1 MKRDELKGIIPE
13 ITDEQLTKVLDIN
26 TTDIGK
32 AKTDYTDLKAK
43 YDTEVETRKGLET
56 DIKKLKDGAA
66 DAEGL
71 NKKIADLQKEID
83 DRKAADEQAV
93 KDKAMADRFGA
104 AIGDKKF
111 LNDFT
116 QKGILDEFKKALDDK
131 ANEGKSDADVFAA
144 LIKDRE
150 GIFVNPNPLDSTPGV
165 NGKVTLP
172 SAATNEQLSKM
183 SYDEYKAFRSGKK
196 E

>member
-1 MKRDELKGIIPE
+1 MKQDELKGIIPE
-13 ITDEQLTKVLDIN
+13 ITKDQITKVLDIN
-26 TTDIGK
+26 TADIGK

-43 YDTEVETRKGLET
+43 YDAEVKTRGDLEAQ
-56 DIKKLKDGAA
+56 IKTLKDSAA
-66 DAEGL
+66 DTEGL

-93 KDKAMADRFGA
+93 KDKAMADRFTA

-116 QKGILDEFKKALDDK
+116 QKGVLDEFKAALDDK
-131 ANEGKSDADVFAA
+131 ANTGKADADVFAA
-144 LIKDRE
+144 IVKDRE
-150 GIFVNPNPLDSTPGV
+150 GLFANPNPLGGT
-165 NGKVTLP
+165 P
-172 SAATNEQLSKM
+172 SAGG
-183 SYDEYKAFRSGKK
+183 SYQPDKDSNNNMRAVMGLPTK

>member
-1 MKRDELKGIIPE
+1 MKQDELKGIIPE
-13 ITDEQLTKVLDIN
+13 ITKEQITQILDIN
-26 TTDIGK
+26 TADIGK

-43 YDTEVETRKGLET
+43 YDDEVKTRQGLET
-56 DIKKLKDGAA
+56 DIQKLKDGAE
-66 DAEGL
+66 DAAGL

-83 DRKAADEQAV
+83 DRKTADEQAV

-104 AIGDKKF
+104 AIGEKKF

-116 QKGILDEFKKALDDK
+116 RNGVLGEFKTALDDK
-131 ANEGKSDADVFAA
+131 ANEGKSDADVFAS

-150 GIFVNPNPLDSTPGV
+150 GLFENPNPIGGTPGV

-172 SAATNEQLSKM
+172 GAATNEQLAKM
-183 SYDEYKAFRSGKK
+183 SYEEYKAFRSGKK

>member
-1 MKRDELKGIIPE
+1 MKRDEIKGIVPE
-13 ITDEQLTKVLDIN
+13 ITDEQLSKILDIN
-26 TTDIGK
+26 TADIGK

-43 YDTEVETRKGLET
+43 YDAEVKTRQELET
-56 DIKKLKDGAA
+56 EIQKLKDSAA
-66 DAEGL
+66 DTEGL

-83 DRKAADEQAV
+83 DRKTADEQAV

-116 QKGILDEFKKALDDK
+116 QKGVLDEFKAALADK
-131 ANEGKSDADVFAA
+131 ANTGKSDADVFAA
-144 LIKDRE
+144 IIKDRE
-150 GIFVNPNPLDSTPGV
+150 GLFENPNPLSGTPGA
-165 NGKVTLP
+165 NGNVTLP
-172 SAATNEQLSKM
+172 GAATNDQLSKM
-183 SYDEYKAFRSGKK
+183 SYEEYKAFRNGKK

>member
-1 MKRDELKGIIPE
+1 MKRDELKSILPE
-13 ITDEQLTKVLDIN
+13 ITDEQITKVLDIN
-26 TTDIGK
+26 TADIGK
-32 AKTDYTDLKAK
+32 AKTDYTDLKTK
-43 YDTEVETRKGLET
+43 YDTEVKTRQELET
-56 DIKKLKDGAA
+56 EIQKLKGSAA
-66 DAEGL
+66 DADDL

-116 QKGILDEFKKALDDK
+116 QKGVLDEFKAALADK
-131 ANEGKSDADVFAA
+131 ANTGKSDADVFAA
-144 LIKDRE
+144 IIKDRE
-150 GIFVNPNPLDSTPGV
+150 GLFENPNPIGGT
-165 NGKVTLP
+165 P
-172 SAATNEQLSKM
+172 SAGG
-183 SYDEYKAFRSGKK
+183 SYEPDKNSMNNMRAVMGLTVK

>member
-1 MKRDELKGIIPE
+1 MKRDELKSILPE
-13 ITDEQLTKVLDIN
+13 ITDEQITKVLDIN
-26 TTDIGK
+26 TADIGK
-32 AKTDYTDLKAK
+32 AKTDYTDLKTK
-43 YDTEVETRKGLET
+43 YDTEVKTRQELET
-56 DIKKLKDGAA
+56 EIQKLKGSAA
-66 DAEGL
+66 DADDL

-116 QKGILDEFKKALDDK
+116 QQGILEEFKVALSDK
-131 ANEGKSDADVFAA
+131 ANTGKADADVFAA
-144 LIKDRE
+144 IVKDRE
-150 GIFVNPNPLDSTPGV
+150 GIFANPNPIGGTPPAGGGYQPDKDSNNNMRAVMG
-165 NGKVTLP
+165 LP
-172 SAATNEQLSKM
+172 T
-183 SYDEYKAFRSGKK
+183 K

>member
-43 YDTEVETRKGLET
+43 YDAEVKTRQGLEA
-56 DIKKLKDGAA
+56 DIQKLKDSAA
-66 DAEGL
+66 DTEGL
-71 NKKIADLQKEID
+71 NNKIADLQKEID

-104 AIGDKKF
+104 AIGEKKF
-111 LNDFT
+111 LNEFT
-116 QKGILDEFKKALDDK
+116 QKGVLEEFKAALADK
-131 ANEGKSDADVFAA
+131 ANQGKSDADVFAG
-144 LIKDRE
+144 IVKDRD
-150 GIFVNPNPLDSTPGV
+150 GIFANPNPIGGTPPAGSADQAKLDINNARAVMG
-165 NGKVTLP
+165 LP
-172 SAATNEQLSKM
+172 PEK
-183 SYDEYKAFRSGKK
+183 
-196 E
+196 